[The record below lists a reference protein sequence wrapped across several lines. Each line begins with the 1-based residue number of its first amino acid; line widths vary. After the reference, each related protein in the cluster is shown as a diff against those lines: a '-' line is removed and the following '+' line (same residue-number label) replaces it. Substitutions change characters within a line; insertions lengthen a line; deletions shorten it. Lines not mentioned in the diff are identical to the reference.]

1 MTSFALLIARIGVGI
16 VFVAHGWQKFN
27 DMGLSAV
34 GAGFDGMGV
43 PAPQL
48 AAYFATFVEL
58 IGGALLLLGAF
69 TAVAGLL
76 LALNMLG
83 AFVFVH
89 VQNGVFVNDGG
100 FELVVALGVA
110 SLLLAVFGA
119 GKYSLDAMLGDKVGR
134 AGALSKA

>member
-1 MTSFALLIARIGVGI
+1 MTSFALLIARIGVGV

-110 SLLLAVFGA
+110 SLLLAVLGA